1 MMNEIR
7 CLEGFRRLITLERI
21 NRRLRKIN
29 ESRIQFGQSTS
40 EQKEQ
45 KETFLNSQIDYE
57 VHSPN
62 INVHKG
68 KNSSNEKIVFSE
80 G

>member
-62 INVHKG
+62 IN
-68 KNSSNEKIVFSE
+68 SSNEKMVFSE